1 MVENRIHASNQ
12 RASFIGIRHEEERPF
27 DQDFPLN
34 WLASGHQHVILLQ
47 HVSSHNLK
55 YAVMKCGLRK
65 DLPSHHPL
73 LTSTTVSGTLNVK
86 KNVCKDYVADL
97 KYPESGQGR
106 PSKNIQSLWAW
117 PRSNKHDILV

>member
-12 RASFIGIRHEEERPF
+12 RASFIGKRHDEERPF

-34 WLASGHQHVILLQ
+34 WLANGHQHVICFL
-47 HVSSHNLK
+47 HVSSHNSKICSHEMQAAEGLAFLSTHA
-55 YAVMKCGLRK
+55 YEHNCIRYSKCK
-65 DLPSHHPL
+65 
-73 LTSTTVSGTLNVK
+73 N
-86 KNVCKDYVADL
+86 NVCKDYVADL